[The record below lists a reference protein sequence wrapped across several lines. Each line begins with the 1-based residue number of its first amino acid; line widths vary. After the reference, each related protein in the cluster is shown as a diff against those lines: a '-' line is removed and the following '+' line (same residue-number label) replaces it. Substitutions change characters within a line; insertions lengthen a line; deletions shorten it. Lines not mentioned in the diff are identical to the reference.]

1 MKLLYLF
8 TYFSMIAALAIL
20 SSPIHTDH
28 TGIEVRKQPNRS
40 SPKTPDTKADDRK
53 TTDPKADDP
62 KTTDPKK
69 DDKEKPDPSKAWKS
83 IEHFFPS
90 RYPQHNTYYW
100 FTTCI
105 AQGDNRDPEDSDEEP
120 DEVEDWSVAET
131 GCAHIGI
138 VVGKTART
146 KKEFKATLIDLVEF
160 ENTEGK
166 IQLGYRFIEWEKPIN
181 KQKLRYGGKNK
192 AKAEGGKT
200 TKAKANIT
208 KLEALGLYF
217 FILPLLTLPS
227 RQDTNKCIAKSWLDK
242 KGTVYNMEANCLT
255 FYYYIKSLLQ

>member
-40 SPKTPDTKADDRK
+40 SPKTPDTKADD
-53 TTDPKADDP
+53 TKADDP
-62 KTTDPKK
+62 KKADKEK
-69 DDKEKPDPSKAWKS
+69 ADKEKADKEKPDPSKAWKS

-90 RYPQHNTYYW
+90 GSPQHNTYYW

-105 AQGDNRDPEDSDEEP
+105 AQGDNREPGDSGGEP
-120 DEVEDWSVAET
+120 DEVEDWSIAET

-138 VVGKTART
+138 VVGKTARR

-160 ENTEGK
+160 DTPEGK
-166 IQLGYRFIEWEKPIN
+166 ESLGYRFIEWGNPIN

-200 TKAKANIT
+200 TKAKADIT
-208 KLEALGLYF
+208 KLKAH
-217 FILPLLTLPS
+217 
-227 RQDTNKCIAKSWLDK
+227 AKSWLDE
-242 KGTVYNMEANCLT
+242 KGKEYNMEANCLT
-255 FYYYIKSLLQ
+255 FYWYIKSLLQ

>member
-8 TYFSMIAALAIL
+8 THFSMIAALAIP

-40 SPKTPDTKADDRK
+40 SSKTTDPKADDRK

-62 KTTDPKK
+62 KKADKK
-69 DDKEKPDPSKAWKS
+69 KPDPNQAWKS
-83 IEHFFPS
+83 IEHLFPS

-105 AQGDNRDPEDSDEEP
+105 AQGDNHEPGDSDDDEP
-120 DEVEDWSVAET
+120 DEVEDWSIAET

-138 VVGKTART
+138 VVGKTARQ

-160 ENTEGK
+160 EDPNGNVA
-166 IQLGYRFIEWEKPIN
+166 LGYRFIEWEKPIN
-181 KQKLRYGGKNK
+181 KQK
-192 AKAEGGKT
+192 
-200 TKAKANIT
+200 
-208 KLEALGLYF
+208 
-217 FILPLLTLPS
+217 
-227 RQDTNKCIAKSWLDK
+227 
-242 KGTVYNMEANCLT
+242 
-255 FYYYIKSLLQ
+255 